1 MITDAEDS
9 IIRFSPDDVPD
20 LPEIPRRKKQES
32 QGQEPRRQDSE
43 PAGWRPLG
51 MEWESKNRTQWHKRG

>member
-1 MITDAEDS
+1 MITDAEDR

-20 LPEIPRRKKQES
+20 LPEIPRRKNQEP
-32 QGQEPRRQDSE
+32 QEQEPRRQEPE

-51 MEWESKNRTQWHKRG
+51 MEW

>member
-1 MITDAEDS
+1 MITDAEDR

-20 LPEIPRRKKQES
+20 LPEIPGRKKQEP
-32 QGQEPRRQDSE
+32 QEQEPRRQEPE

-51 MEWESKNRTQWHKRG
+51 MEW